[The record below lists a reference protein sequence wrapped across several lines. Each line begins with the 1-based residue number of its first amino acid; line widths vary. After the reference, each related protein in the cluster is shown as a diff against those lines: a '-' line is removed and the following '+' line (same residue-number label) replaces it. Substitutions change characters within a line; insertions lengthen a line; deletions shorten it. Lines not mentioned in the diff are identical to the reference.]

1 MKKYF
6 GKYALTWIIYLLIF
20 NAAVFISPVLWNT
33 GEWFTPT
40 FWIAYALITLAFI
53 GHLISAYFAFK
64 AESAEEA
71 FLNSSIIRT
80 SQAGLAATMVIG
92 TAVMA
97 VPYIED
103 WYGIV
108 ACLAIMGFTAI
119 RVINASLAIDA
130 VKDTGV
136 KVSQSTEF
144 MKNLAVESQGLAS
157 MTTDAELKEKLRK
170 LAEDIR
176 YSDPVSSEATK
187 ELESRLKTVFTSLK
201 KELQNSNETEATR
214 IVEELKTVL
223 SERNEINKSYK

>member
-40 FWIAYALITLAFI
+40 FWIAYALITVAFI
-53 GHLISAYFAFK
+53 GHLISAFFAFR
-64 AESAEEA
+64 AETAEEA
-71 FLNSSIIRT
+71 FLNTSIIRT

-97 VPYIED
+97 IPYIED

-130 VKDTGV
+130 VKDTGT

-144 MKNLAVESQGLAS
+144 MKSLAVESQGLAS
-157 MTTDAELKEKLRK
+157 MTTDPELKEKLRK

-176 YSDPVSSEATK
+176 YSDPVSNDGTK
-187 ELESRLKTVFTSLK
+187 EIENRISTSI
-201 KELQNSNETEATR
+201 A
-214 IVEELKTVL
+214 VL
-223 SERNEINKSYK
+223 SDVLKGDKTEDALRLTNELLAMIKERAEICIISK